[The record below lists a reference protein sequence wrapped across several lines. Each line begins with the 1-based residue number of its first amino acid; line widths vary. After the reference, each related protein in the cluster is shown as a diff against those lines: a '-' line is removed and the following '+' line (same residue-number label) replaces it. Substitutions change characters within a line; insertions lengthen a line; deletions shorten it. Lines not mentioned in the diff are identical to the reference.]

1 MAVQNIGIVV
11 GSLRKGSYNKA
22 IGQYLKENAPAGVS
36 LEVVEIGHL
45 SLYNQDYDESGEP
58 AEYAPFRQKIK
69 SFDGIIF
76 ITPEYNRSV
85 PGVLKNAIDVASRPY
100 GSSAW
105 DGKPALVI
113 SSSISNQSGFGAH
126 HHLRQ
131 SLAYLNMP
139 TLAQPEVYIANV
151 QECFSEDGALLKED
165 SGQFLQKVLA
175 AYLEFANIFSR

>member
-1 MAVQNIGIVV
+1 MAVKNIGIVV

-22 IGQYLKENAPAGVS
+22 IGQYLREQAPQGVS
-36 LEVVEIGHL
+36 LEMVEIGGL
-45 SLYNQDYDESGEP
+45 SLYNQDYDENDEP

-85 PGVLKNAIDVASRPY
+85 PGVLKNAIDVGSRPY
-100 GSSAW
+100 GSSVW
-105 DGKPALVI
+105 DGKPAMVI
-113 SSSISNQSGFGAH
+113 SSSISNQSGFGAN

-151 QECFSEDGALLKED
+151 QACFDEDGSLLKED
-165 SGQFLQKVLA
+165 SGRFLTKALN
-175 AYLEFANIFSR
+175 AYIDFANRHV

>member
-1 MAVQNIGIVV
+1 MGVKNIGIVV
-11 GSLRKGSYNKA
+11 GSLRKGSFNKA
-22 IGQYLKENAPAGVS
+22 IGQYLKDQAPEGVT
-36 LEVVEIGHL
+36 LEAVEIGNL

-58 AEYAPFRQKIK
+58 AEYGPFREKIK
-69 SFDGIIF
+69 AFDGIIF

-100 GSSAW
+100 GHSAW

-113 SSSISNQSGFGAH
+113 SSSISNQSGFGAN

-151 QECFSEDGALLKED
+151 QNIFDEDGALKNEESGKFLKD
-165 SGQFLQKVLA
+165 VLA
-175 AYLEFANIFSR
+175 AYLDFANKHV

>member
-1 MAVQNIGIVV
+1 MAIQNIGIVV

-22 IGQYLKENAPAGVS
+22 IGHYLQEQAPEGVS
-36 LEVVEIGHL
+36 LEMVEIGNL
-45 SLYNQDYDESGEP
+45 SLYNQDYDENSEP
-58 AEYAPFRQKIK
+58 TEYAPFREKIK

-100 GSSAW
+100 GHSAW

-113 SSSISNQSGFGAH
+113 SSSISDQSGFGAH

-151 QECFSEDGALLKED
+151 QEIFGEDGTLQNEE
-165 SGQFLQKVLA
+165 SGQFLQKVLT
-175 AYLEFANIFSR
+175 AYLDFANKLV